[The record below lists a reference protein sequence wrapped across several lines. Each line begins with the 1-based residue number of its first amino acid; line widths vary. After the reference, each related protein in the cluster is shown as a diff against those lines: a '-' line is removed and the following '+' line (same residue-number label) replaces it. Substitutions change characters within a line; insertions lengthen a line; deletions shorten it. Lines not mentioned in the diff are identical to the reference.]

1 MKDFHYKKQIYN
13 KEEINKMKLKKKTA
27 TIVSFAL
34 GSVMFATTAMAQVL
48 TKSGY
53 DQLKDSVKYTAESA
67 TTKLTSYTGDMSI
80 ILKDNGS
87 VVYSDDSLSK
97 VDVSKGSKETVTTKV
112 DGLNKTE
119 DYSYSDLNGSIYKDS
134 TKDIYSTTEFTTPH
148 KITTSQNPFKEQGA
162 TDMEKIADAVVGNL
176 KDAVVVTQNA
186 DGSKTL
192 SGSLS
197 EVQIPSI
204 INAVVSLESKRA
216 FGNEYNNPNNE
227 SSIPKITNDVFVKEV
242 KGNMVT
248 TKEGLIQTVLGTG
261 VISGKDS
268 KGVEHKLTFELLAK
282 MTDVNTTKVSKP
294 DLTGKKVEKSVEQD
308 YSKLTNPQ
316 KYLGQYKTDIIIEKD
331 AKFVKIGE
339 KYVDITALDSKS
351 VSGRYY
357 EEYAKGFEEYALDKK
372 DFKFNTTFEKG
383 QFYGNFK
390 VADSSG
396 NISIDQGSATISF
409 NTNENNSNN
418 ILSNGNYS
426 KVFK

>member
-1 MKDFHYKKQIYN
+1 
-13 KEEINKMKLKKKTA
+13 MKLNKKTA

-67 TTKLTSYTGDMSI
+67 TTKLTSYTGDMSVI
-80 ILKDNGS
+80 IKDNGN

-97 VDVSKGSKETVTTKV
+97 VDVSKGSKETVTTRV
-112 DGLNKTE
+112 DGSKKTD
-119 DYSYSDLNGSIYKDS
+119 DYNYSDLNGSIYKDS
-134 TKDIYSTTEFTTPH
+134 TKNIYVTTAFTTPH
-148 KITTSQNPFKEQGA
+148 KITTSQNPFKEEGA

-176 KDAVVVTQNA
+176 KDAVVVNENS

-197 EVQIPSI
+197 EAQIPAV
-204 INAVVSLESKRA
+204 INAVVSLESKRT
-216 FGNEYNNPNNE
+216 FGNISNNPNNE
-227 SSIPKITNDVFVKEV
+227 SSIPKITSDVFVKEV

-248 TKEGLIQTVLGTG
+248 TKDGLIQTVLGTG
-261 VISGKDS
+261 VISGKDA

-282 MTDVNTTKVSKP
+282 MTNVNSTKVSKP
-294 DLTGKKVEKSVEQD
+294 DLTGKKIQKNVEQD
-308 YSKLTNPQ
+308 YSKLTNPE
-316 KYLGQYKTDIIIEKD
+316 KYIGKYKTDILIEKD

-339 KYVDITALDSKS
+339 RFVDITALDNKS

-357 EEYAKGFEEYALDKK
+357 EEYAKGFEEYAVDKK
-372 DFKFNTTFEKG
+372 DFKFNSIFEKG
-383 QFYGNFK
+383 QFYGDFK
-390 VADSSG
+390 VSNLTG

-409 NTNENNSNN
+409 STNGNNSGST
-418 ILSNGNYS
+418 ISNGNYS